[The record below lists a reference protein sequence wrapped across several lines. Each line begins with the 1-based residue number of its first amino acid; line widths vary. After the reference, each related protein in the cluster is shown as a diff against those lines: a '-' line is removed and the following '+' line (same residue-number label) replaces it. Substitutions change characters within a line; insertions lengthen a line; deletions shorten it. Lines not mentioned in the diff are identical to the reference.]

1 VPSPAPDPPRR
12 FTAPDGTVWE
22 ARVVST
28 GRTSPYL
35 ARRLARPV
43 VQFRR
48 VDAPSPTTYAPL
60 PGTTLAGVSAEALVA
75 AWRRARRY

>member
-1 VPSPAPDPPRR
+1 M
-12 FTAPDGTVWE
+12 
-22 ARVVST
+22 VST

-48 VDAPSPTTYAPL
+48 VDRPSQATVYAPL
-60 PGTTLAGVSAEALVA
+60 PDATLAGVSEEALVA
-75 AWRRARRY
+75 AWRRARRT